1 MTEMTIIL
9 TLGATT
15 VSSTTTLNMDGIM
28 DRIKIADIDNE
39 RYYQVPVAFFTNP
52 YYKDLSNDSKLAYA
66 ILKNRL
72 ILSIKN
78 NWLDNDGAVYIFYT
92 QDKLSEIMN
101 ISKRTITNVINQLKE
116 NNLIDVV
123 QQGRGLPAKIYVKK
137 LKPNTN
143 ASKNDFIESNNK
155 QDTIDEIKEE
165 KQVKEKSKTENK
177 QQEYFSIFWAS
188 YPKKV
193 GKGAAEKSWKKI
205 KPTKDLLEKMLNAIE
220 TAKQSMQWNKDNG
233 QYIPN
238 PATWLNQKRWEDEII
253 IDNKYSNKSKNSNNM
268 PSAMTTAQ
276 KALDLLEQMGG

>member
-1 MTEMTIIL
+1 
-9 TLGATT
+9 
-15 VSSTTTLNMDGIM
+15 M

-52 YYKDLSNDSKLAYA
+52 YYRELSNDSKMAYA

-72 ILSIKN
+72 TLSIKN
-78 NWLDNDGAVYIFYT
+78 NWLDNDGVVYIFYT

-116 NNLIDVV
+116 HNLIDVV

-137 LKPNTN
+137 LKPNAY
-143 ASKNDFIESNNK
+143 ASRNDFIESNNE
-155 QDTIDEIKEE
+155 QEDEIKEE

>member
-1 MTEMTIIL
+1 
-9 TLGATT
+9 
-15 VSSTTTLNMDGIM
+15 M

-52 YYKDLSNDSKLAYA
+52 YYKDLSNDSKMAYA

-72 ILSIKN
+72 TLSIKN

-92 QDKLSEIMN
+92 WDKLSEIMN
-101 ISKRTITNVINQLKE
+101 ISRRKIADTINQLKE
-116 NNLIDVV
+116 RNLIDVV
-123 QQGRGLPAKIYVKK
+123 RQGRGLPAKIYVKK
-137 LKPNTN
+137 LKPNAY
-143 ASKNDFIESNNK
+143 ASRNDFIESNNE
-155 QDTIDEIKEE
+155 QEDEIKEE
-165 KQVKEKSKTENK
+165 KQVKEKSKAENK

>member
-1 MTEMTIIL
+1 
-9 TLGATT
+9 
-15 VSSTTTLNMDGIM
+15 M

-52 YYKDLSNDSKLAYA
+52 YYKDLSNDSKMAYA

-92 QDKLSEIMN
+92 WDKLSEVMN
-101 ISKRTITNVINQLKE
+101 ISRRKIADTINQLKE
-116 NNLIDVV
+116 HNLIDVV
-123 QQGRGLPAKIYVKK
+123 RQGRGLPAKVYVKK

-143 ASKNDFIESNNK
+143 ASRNDFIESNNE
-155 QDTIDEIKEE
+155 QEDEIKEE

-220 TAKQSMQWNKDNG
+220 IAKQSMQWNKDNG

>member
-1 MTEMTIIL
+1 MTERTIIL

-15 VSSTTTLNMDGIM
+15 VSSTTTLNMEGIM

-52 YYKDLSNDSKLAYA
+52 YYKDLSNDSKMAYA

-92 QDKLSEIMN
+92 WDKLSEVMN
-101 ISKRTITNVINQLKE
+101 ISRRKIADTINQLKE
-116 NNLIDVV
+116 HNLIDVV
-123 QQGRGLPAKIYVKK
+123 RQGRGLPAKVYVKK

-143 ASKNDFIESNNK
+143 ASRNDFIESEQNTTEK
-155 QDTIDEIKEE
+155 IKEE
-165 KQVKEKSKTENK
+165 KQVKEKPKTENK

-205 KPTKDLLEKMLNAIE
+205 RPTKDLLEKMLNAIE

-253 IDNKYSNKSKNSNNM
+253 IDNKYSNKSKNSNNI

>member
-1 MTEMTIIL
+1 MTERTIIL

-15 VSSTTTLNMDGIM
+15 VSSTTTLNMEGIM

-52 YYKDLSNDSKLAYA
+52 YYRELSSDTKFTYA

-72 ILSIKN
+72 TLSARN
-78 NWLDNDGAVYIFYT
+78 NWIDDNGEVYIFFAR
-92 QDKLSEIMN
+92 KN
-101 ISKRTITNVINQLKE
+101 IASILNTTVRTVARIISQLKE
-116 NNLIDVV
+116 YNLIDVV

-143 ASKNDFIESNNK
+143 ASRNDFIESNNE
-155 QDTIDEIKEE
+155 QEDEIKEE

-253 IDNKYSNKSKNSNNM
+253 IDNKYSNKSKNSNNI

>member
-1 MTEMTIIL
+1 
-9 TLGATT
+9 
-15 VSSTTTLNMDGIM
+15 M

-52 YYKDLSNDSKLAYA
+52 YYKDLSNDSKMAYA

-92 QDKLSEIMN
+92 WDKLSEVMN
-101 ISKRTITNVINQLKE
+101 ISRRKIADTINQLKE
-116 NNLIDVV
+116 HNLIDVV
-123 QQGRGLPAKIYVKK
+123 RQGRGLPAKIYVKK

-143 ASKNDFIESNNK
+143 ASRNDFIESNNE
-155 QDTIDEIKEE
+155 QEDEIKEE

-220 TAKQSMQWNKDNG
+220 IAKQSMQWNKDNG

-253 IDNKYSNKSKNSNNM
+253 IDNKYSNKSKNSNNI

>member
-1 MTEMTIIL
+1 MTETTIIL

-15 VSSTTTLNMDGIM
+15 VSSTTTLNMEGIM

-39 RYYQVPVAFFTNP
+39 RYYQVPISFFTNP
-52 YYKDLSNDSKLAYA
+52 YYRELSNDSKIAYS

-72 ILSIKN
+72 TLSIKN

-101 ISKRTITNVINQLKE
+101 ISRRTVARVKIQLKE
-116 NNLIDVV
+116 HNLIDLV
-123 QQGRGLPAKIYVKK
+123 QQGLGLPAKIYVKK
-137 LKPNTN
+137 LKPNAY
-143 ASKNDFIESNNK
+143 ASRNDFIESNNE
-155 QDTIDEIKEE
+155 QEDEIKEE

-220 TAKQSMQWNKDNG
+220 TAKQSIQWNKDNG

-276 KALDLLEQMGG
+276 KALDLLEQMGR

>member
-1 MTEMTIIL
+1 
-9 TLGATT
+9 
-15 VSSTTTLNMDGIM
+15 M

-52 YYKDLSNDSKLAYA
+52 YYKDLSNDSKMAYA

-72 ILSIKN
+72 TLSIKN
-78 NWLDNDGAVYIFYT
+78 NWLDNDGAVYIFYA

-101 ISKRTITNVINQLKE
+101 ISRRTVARVIIQLKE
-116 NNLIDVV
+116 HSLIDVV
-123 QQGRGLPAKIYVKK
+123 RQGRGLPAKIYVKK
-137 LKPNTN
+137 LKPNAY
-143 ASKNDFIESNNK
+143 ASRNDFIESNNE
-155 QDTIDEIKEE
+155 QEDEIKEE

-253 IDNKYSNKSKNSNNM
+253 IDNKYSNKSKNSNNI

>member
-1 MTEMTIIL
+1 MTERTIIL

-15 VSSTTTLNMDGIM
+15 VSSTTTLNMEGIM

-52 YYKDLSNDSKLAYA
+52 YYKDLSNDSKIAYA

-72 ILSIKN
+72 TLSIKN
-78 NWLDNDGAVYIFYT
+78 NWLDNDGAVYIFYA

-101 ISKRTITNVINQLKE
+101 ISRRTVARVIIQLKE
-116 NNLIDVV
+116 HNLIDVV

-137 LKPNTN
+137 LKPNAY
-143 ASKNDFIESNNK
+143 ASRNDFIEEFNNE
-155 QDTIDEIKEE
+155 QEDEIKEE

>member
-1 MTEMTIIL
+1 MTETTIIL

-15 VSSTTTLNMDGIM
+15 VSSTTTLNMEGIM

-52 YYKDLSNDSKLAYA
+52 YYRELSSDTKFTYA

-72 ILSIKN
+72 TLSARN
-78 NWLDNDGAVYIFYT
+78 NWIDDNGEVYIFFAR
-92 QDKLSEIMN
+92 KN
-101 ISKRTITNVINQLKE
+101 IASILNTTVRTVARIISQLKE
-116 NNLIDVV
+116 YNLIDVV

-137 LKPNTN
+137 LKPNIN
-143 ASKNDFIESNNK
+143 ASRNDFIESNNE
-155 QDTIDEIKEE
+155 QEDEIKEE

>member
-1 MTEMTIIL
+1 MTETTIIL

-15 VSSTTTLNMDGIM
+15 VSSTTTLNMEGIM

-39 RYYQVPVAFFTNP
+39 RYYQVPISFFTNP
-52 YYKDLSNDSKLAYA
+52 YYRELSNDSKIAYS

-72 ILSIKN
+72 TLSIKN

-101 ISKRTITNVINQLKE
+101 ISRRTVARVKIQLKE
-116 NNLIDVV
+116 HNLIDVV

-137 LKPNTN
+137 LKPNAY
-143 ASKNDFIESNNK
+143 ASRNDFIESNNE
-155 QDTIDEIKEE
+155 QEDEIKEE

-220 TAKQSMQWNKDNG
+220 TAKQSIQWNKDNG

-238 PATWLNQKRWEDEII
+238 PAKWLNQKRWEDEII

-276 KALDLLEQMGG
+276 KALDLLEQMGR

>member
-1 MTEMTIIL
+1 
-9 TLGATT
+9 
-15 VSSTTTLNMDGIM
+15 M

-52 YYKDLSNDSKLAYA
+52 YYKDLSNDSKMAYA

-72 ILSIKN
+72 TLSIKN

-92 QDKLSEIMN
+92 WDKLSEVMN
-101 ISKRTITNVINQLKE
+101 ISRRKIADTINQLKE
-116 NNLIDVV
+116 HNLIDVV
-123 QQGRGLPAKIYVKK
+123 RQGRGLPAKVYVKK

-143 ASKNDFIESNNK
+143 ASRNDFIESNER
-155 QDTIDEIKEE
+155 DTIDEIKEE

-253 IDNKYSNKSKNSNNM
+253 IDNKYSNKSKNSNNI

>member
-1 MTEMTIIL
+1 MTERTIIL

-15 VSSTTTLNMDGIM
+15 VSSTTTLNMEGIM

-52 YYKDLSNDSKLAYA
+52 YYKDLSNDSKMAYS

-72 ILSIKN
+72 TLSIKN

>member
-1 MTEMTIIL
+1 MTERTIIL
-9 TLGATT
+9 TLGATDRC
-15 VSSTTTLNMDGIM
+15 STTTLNMEGIM

-52 YYKDLSNDSKLAYA
+52 YYRELSSDTKFTYA

-72 ILSIKN
+72 TLSARN
-78 NWLDNDGAVYIFYT
+78 NWIDDNGEVYIFFAR
-92 QDKLSEIMN
+92 KN
-101 ISKRTITNVINQLKE
+101 IASILNTTVRTVARIISQLKE
-116 NNLIDVV
+116 YNLIDVV

-143 ASKNDFIESNNK
+143 ASRNDFIESNER
-155 QDTIDEIKEE
+155 DTIDEIKEE

-220 TAKQSMQWNKDNG
+220 IAKQSMQWNKDNG

>member
-9 TLGATT
+9 TLGDTT
-15 VSSTTTLNMDGIM
+15 VSSTTTLNMEGIM
-28 DRIKIADIDNE
+28 DRIKIVDIDNE

-52 YYKDLSNDSKLAYA
+52 YYRELSNDSKMAYA

-101 ISKRTITNVINQLKE
+101 ISRRTVARVIIQLKE

>member
-1 MTEMTIIL
+1 MTERTIIL

-15 VSSTTTLNMDGIM
+15 VSSTTTLNMEGIM

-39 RYYQVPVAFFTNP
+39 RFYQVPVAFFTNP
-52 YYKDLSNDSKLAYA
+52 YYKDLSNDSKMAYA

-72 ILSIKN
+72 TLSIKN

-92 QDKLSEIMN
+92 WDKLSEIMN
-101 ISKRTITNVINQLKE
+101 ISRRKIADTINQLKE
-116 NNLIDVV
+116 RNLIDVV
-123 QQGRGLPAKIYVKK
+123 RQGRGLPAKIYVKK
-137 LKPNTN
+137 LKPNAY
-143 ASKNDFIESNNK
+143 ASRNDFIESNNE
-155 QDTIDEIKEE
+155 QEDEIKEE
-165 KQVKEKSKTENK
+165 KQVKEKSKAENK

>member
-1 MTEMTIIL
+1 
-9 TLGATT
+9 
-15 VSSTTTLNMDGIM
+15 M

-52 YYKDLSNDSKLAYA
+52 YYKDLSNDSKMAYA

-92 QDKLSEIMN
+92 WDKLSEVMN
-101 ISKRTITNVINQLKE
+101 ISRRKIADTINQLKE
-116 NNLIDVV
+116 HNLIDVV
-123 QQGRGLPAKIYVKK
+123 RQGRGLPAKIYVKK
-137 LKPNTN
+137 LKPNIN
-143 ASKNDFIESNNK
+143 ASRNDFIESNER
-155 QDTIDEIKEE
+155 DTIDEIKEE

-220 TAKQSMQWNKDNG
+220 IAKQSMQWNKDNG

>member
-1 MTEMTIIL
+1 MTERTIIL

-15 VSSTTTLNMDGIM
+15 VSSTTTLNMEGIM

>member
-1 MTEMTIIL
+1 MTETTIIL

-15 VSSTTTLNMDGIM
+15 VSSTTTLNMEGIM

-52 YYKDLSNDSKLAYA
+52 YYRELSSDTKFTYA

-72 ILSIKN
+72 TLSARN
-78 NWLDNDGAVYIFYT
+78 NWIDDNGEVYIFFAR
-92 QDKLSEIMN
+92 KN
-101 ISKRTITNVINQLKE
+101 IASILNTTVRTVARIISQLKE
-116 NNLIDVV
+116 YNLIDVV

-143 ASKNDFIESNNK
+143 ASRNDFIESNNE
-155 QDTIDEIKEE
+155 QEDEIKEE

>member
-1 MTEMTIIL
+1 MTERTIIL

-15 VSSTTTLNMDGIM
+15 VSSTTTLNMEGIM

-52 YYKDLSNDSKLAYA
+52 YYRELSSDTKFTYA

-72 ILSIKN
+72 TLSARN
-78 NWLDNDGAVYIFYT
+78 NWIDDNGEVYIFFAR
-92 QDKLSEIMN
+92 KN
-101 ISKRTITNVINQLKE
+101 IASILNTTVRTVARIISQLKE
-116 NNLIDVV
+116 YNLIDVV

-143 ASKNDFIESNNK
+143 ASRNDFIKSNER
-155 QDTIDEIKEE
+155 DTIDEIKEE

-220 TAKQSMQWNKDNG
+220 IAKQSMQWNKDNG

>member
-1 MTEMTIIL
+1 
-9 TLGATT
+9 
-15 VSSTTTLNMDGIM
+15 M

-52 YYKDLSNDSKLAYA
+52 YYRELSNDSKMAYA

-92 QDKLSEIMN
+92 WDKLSEVMN
-101 ISKRTITNVINQLKE
+101 ISRRKIADTINQLKE
-116 NNLIDVV
+116 HNLIDVV
-123 QQGRGLPAKIYVKK
+123 RQGRGLPAKIYVKK

-143 ASKNDFIESNNK
+143 ASRNDFIESNNE
-155 QDTIDEIKEE
+155 QEDEIKEE

>member
-1 MTEMTIIL
+1 
-9 TLGATT
+9 
-15 VSSTTTLNMDGIM
+15 M

-52 YYKDLSNDSKLAYA
+52 YYRELSNDSKMAYA

-72 ILSIKN
+72 TLSIKN

-92 QDKLSEIMN
+92 WDKLSEVMN
-101 ISKRTITNVINQLKE
+101 ISRRKIADTINQLKE
-116 NNLIDVV
+116 HNLIDVV
-123 QQGRGLPAKIYVKK
+123 RQGRGLPAKIYVKK

-143 ASKNDFIESNNK
+143 ASRNDFIESNER
-155 QDTIDEIKEE
+155 DTIDEIKEE

-238 PATWLNQKRWEDEII
+238 PTTWLNQKRWEDEII

>member
-1 MTEMTIIL
+1 
-9 TLGATT
+9 
-15 VSSTTTLNMDGIM
+15 M

-52 YYKDLSNDSKLAYA
+52 YYKDLSNDSKIAYA

-78 NWLDNDGAVYIFYT
+78 NWLDNDGAVYIFYA

-101 ISKRTITNVINQLKE
+101 ISRRTVARVIIQLKE
-116 NNLIDVV
+116 HSLIDVV
-123 QQGRGLPAKIYVKK
+123 RQGRGLPAKIYVKK
-137 LKPNTN
+137 LKLN
-143 ASKNDFIESNNK
+143 AYASRNDFIEEFNNE
-155 QDTIDEIKEE
+155 QEDEIKEE
-165 KQVKEKSKTENK
+165 KQVKEKSKAENK

>member
-1 MTEMTIIL
+1 MTIIL

-15 VSSTTTLNMDGIM
+15 VSSTTTLNMEGIM

>member
-1 MTEMTIIL
+1 
-9 TLGATT
+9 
-15 VSSTTTLNMDGIM
+15 M

-220 TAKQSMQWNKDNG
+220 TAKQSRQWNKDNG

>member
-1 MTEMTIIL
+1 
-9 TLGATT
+9 
-15 VSSTTTLNMDGIM
+15 M

-52 YYKDLSNDSKLAYA
+52 YYKDLSNDSKMAYA

-92 QDKLSEIMN
+92 WDKLSEVMN
-101 ISKRTITNVINQLKE
+101 ISRRKIADTINQLKE
-116 NNLIDVV
+116 HNLIDVV
-123 QQGRGLPAKIYVKK
+123 RQGRGLPAKIYVKK

-143 ASKNDFIESNNK
+143 ASRNDFIESNNE
-155 QDTIDEIKEE
+155 QEDEIKEE

-253 IDNKYSNKSKNSNNM
+253 IDNKYSNKSKNSNNT

-276 KALDLLEQMGG
+276 KALDLLEQMG

>member
-1 MTEMTIIL
+1 MTERTIIL

-15 VSSTTTLNMDGIM
+15 VSSTTTLNMEGIM

-52 YYKDLSNDSKLAYA
+52 YYKDLSNDSKMAYA

-92 QDKLSEIMN
+92 WDKLSEVMN
-101 ISKRTITNVINQLKE
+101 ISRRKIADTINQLKE
-116 NNLIDVV
+116 HNLIDVV
-123 QQGRGLPAKIYVKK
+123 RQGRGLPAKIYVKK

-143 ASKNDFIESNNK
+143 ASRNDFIESNNE
-155 QDTIDEIKEE
+155 QEDEIKEE

-253 IDNKYSNKSKNSNNM
+253 IDNKYSNKSKNSNNT

-276 KALDLLEQMGG
+276 KALDLLEQMG

>member
-1 MTEMTIIL
+1 
-9 TLGATT
+9 
-15 VSSTTTLNMDGIM
+15 M

-52 YYKDLSNDSKLAYA
+52 YYRELSSDTKFTYA

-72 ILSIKN
+72 TLSARN
-78 NWLDNDGAVYIFYT
+78 NWIDDNGEVYIFFAR
-92 QDKLSEIMN
+92 KN
-101 ISKRTITNVINQLKE
+101 IASILNTTVRTVARIISQLKE
-116 NNLIDVV
+116 YNLIDVV

-143 ASKNDFIESNNK
+143 ASRNDFIKSNER
-155 QDTIDEIKEE
+155 DTIDEIKEE

-220 TAKQSMQWNKDNG
+220 IAKQSMQWNKDNG

-253 IDNKYSNKSKNSNNM
+253 IENKYSNKSKNSNNM

>member
-15 VSSTTTLNMDGIM
+15 VSSTTTLNMEGIM

-52 YYKDLSNDSKLAYA
+52 YYKDLSNDSKMAYA

-92 QDKLSEIMN
+92 WDKLSEVMN
-101 ISKRTITNVINQLKE
+101 ISRRKIADTINQLKE
-116 NNLIDVV
+116 HNLIDVV
-123 QQGRGLPAKIYVKK
+123 RQGRGLPAKIYVKK
-137 LKPNTN
+137 LKPNIN
-143 ASKNDFIESNNK
+143 ASRNDFIESNER
-155 QDTIDEIKEE
+155 DTIDEIKEE

-220 TAKQSMQWNKDNG
+220 IAKQSMQWNKDNG

>member
-15 VSSTTTLNMDGIM
+15 VSSTTTLNMEGIM

-52 YYKDLSNDSKLAYA
+52 YYRELSNDSKMAYA

-72 ILSIKN
+72 TLSIKN

-92 QDKLSEIMN
+92 WDKLSEVMN
-101 ISKRTITNVINQLKE
+101 ISRRKIADTINQLKE
-116 NNLIDVV
+116 HNLIDVV
-123 QQGRGLPAKIYVKK
+123 RQGRGLPAKIYVKK

-143 ASKNDFIESNNK
+143 ASRNDFIESNER
-155 QDTIDEIKEE
+155 DTIDEIKEE

-238 PATWLNQKRWEDEII
+238 PTTWLNQKRWEDEII

>member
-15 VSSTTTLNMDGIM
+15 VSSTTTLNMEGIM

-52 YYKDLSNDSKLAYA
+52 YYRELSSDTKFTYA

-72 ILSIKN
+72 TLSARN
-78 NWLDNDGAVYIFYT
+78 NWIDDNGEVYIFFAR
-92 QDKLSEIMN
+92 KN
-101 ISKRTITNVINQLKE
+101 IASILNTTVRTVARIISQLKE
-116 NNLIDVV
+116 YNLIDVV

-143 ASKNDFIESNNK
+143 ASRNDFIESNNE
-155 QDTIDEIKEE
+155 QEDEIKEG